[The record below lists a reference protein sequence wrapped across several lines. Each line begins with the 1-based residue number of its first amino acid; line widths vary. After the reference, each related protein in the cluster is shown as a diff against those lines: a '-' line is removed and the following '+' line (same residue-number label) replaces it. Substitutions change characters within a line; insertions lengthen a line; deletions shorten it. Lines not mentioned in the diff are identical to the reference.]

1 MKYFITF
8 ILTVLF
14 LGILIFI
21 FQNSDPVVLKFIT
34 FKAEVVSGLMILTS
48 VFLGILFTATAI
60 LPNLILKNY
69 KLKELEKEIEKLKV
83 KIKNETIVYD
93 SPGLGSEGMDYLEKK
108 G

>member
-1 MKYFITF
+1 MKYFITT
-8 ILTVLF
+8 ILTILF
-14 LGILIFI
+14 FAILLFI
-21 FQNSDPVVLKFIT
+21 FQNSDIVVLKFVT
-34 FKAEVVSGLMILTS
+34 YQTEVVSGLIILAS

-69 KLKELEKEIEKLKV
+69 KIKELEKEIEKLKV
-83 KIKNETIVYD
+83 KIKNETIIYD